1 MTCPHC
7 KGKTITKK
15 LQICI
20 ECGAEEVI
28 IPGFEYKVW
37 KLNNGRIVAS
47 PDAEE
52 AKVKKNK
59 EDWPTGDW
67 K

>member
-7 KGKTITKK
+7 NGKTITKK
-15 LQICI
+15 SQTCT
-20 ECGAEEVI
+20 ECGAEEVKI
-28 IPGFEYKVW
+28 TGFEYNVW
-37 KLNNGRIVAS
+37 KLPNGRIVAS

-59 EDWPTGDW
+59 EEWPSGDW
-67 K
+67 T